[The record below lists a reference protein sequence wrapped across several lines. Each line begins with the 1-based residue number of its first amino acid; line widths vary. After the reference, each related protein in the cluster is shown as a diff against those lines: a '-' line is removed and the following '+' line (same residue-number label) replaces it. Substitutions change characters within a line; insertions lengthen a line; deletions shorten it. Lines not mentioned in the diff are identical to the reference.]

1 MWIFRIQTF
10 KFSPLINFFLNSQF
24 SIIPPKNW
32 IGQILAIKK
41 NLTKSSN
48 FRTK

>member
-41 NLTKSSN
+41 KSHKKFEFSY
-48 FRTK
+48 